1 MKKQLLTLV
10 ALLFAAV
17 TAMAQVELGA
27 PKWNIKDGAK
37 ISLTK
42 DIQLSFPNATGVT
55 AESVVTIAGNL
66 FPADEEQGAEPDFDG
81 LESSIANPVSIV
93 MADILDEVQ
102 EKTTYNLIITSV
114 QVDNVEQ
121 LTDGE
126 TISISFTTRG
136 AERQLSWTFTIDEES
151 AEKISASVQNDA
163 RMGEYWWDVNGQTS
177 FPDYTDSYTTSS
189 SWKESNND
197 LRFYTVKRSDE
208 PLILPDGGELPM
220 TEGLTFTCGNKKI
233 YVGNTA
239 SGKTTHKDRLTFN
252 ANNLYMT
259 VPDCKVG
266 DIITI
271 NANRA
276 TKATAT
282 KFTCIV
288 AMDGAAEAID
298 GITSSSGMKDSLQ
311 LSSSFANFKFTV
323 LQDGDVTLKFSNA
336 LVKSLEITEARPI
349 VDCAYSVK
357 AIYQDGDNVKELKTL
372 VPETVGKTNDVVKVN
387 YSYWLTDEEGN
398 LYTYGA
404 KGSEFLEKFDLIS
417 DTTFVI
423 SYKKVAD
430 VSGVVFLSEGEDFF
444 DGENPERTIEM
455 VTQDNSVIRSS
466 NGKAAYATA
475 DTKITTLPAGTYTFK
490 AIIFDNTG
498 KTSGFIQSIG
508 ISENTDEDLLLAANA
523 DNWTEAQETFI
534 LENEGDIIWRT
545 GGSASKGIDIM
556 VIYKADGGDA
566 VASVEAAETAAP
578 ATRKVVKDGKFLIE
592 TANGTFTAAGAQVK

>member
-17 TAMAQVELGA
+17 TAMAQVNLGN
-27 PKWNIKDGAK
+27 PKWNVKDGGK
-37 ISLTK
+37 CSPSKVITFF
-42 DIQLSFPNATGVT
+42 FPNPEGVNSST
-55 AESVVTIAGNL
+55 VISVGGNFYEAGQEAGEENAFSGFEVNVTIPVEFAL
-66 FPADEEQGAEPDFDG
+66 EDFDAQPNTSYV
-81 LESSIANPVSIV
+81 L
-93 MADILDEVQ
+93 
-102 EKTTYNLIITSV
+102 KITSV
-114 QVDNVEQ
+114 KIGDEELIGDTTYTLN
-121 LTDGE
+121 
-126 TISISFTTRG
+126 FTTRG
-136 AERQLSWTFTIDEES
+136 AERQMLWTFTIDSTSVNKIKADDGNVSDGEGKYWKVLGVDTRHYVHQKLNNEE
-151 AEKISASVQNDA
+151 IMLDA
-163 RMGEYWWDVNGQTS
+163 NT
-177 FPDYTDSYTTSS
+177 P
-189 SWKESNND
+189 
-197 LRFYTVKRSDE
+197 
-208 PLILPDGGELPM
+208 LPM
-220 TEGLTFTCGNKKI
+220 TEGLNFTFGADKV
-233 YVGNTA
+233 YVGDVV
-239 SGKTTHKDRLTFN
+239 TTKHKDRLSFN

-259 VPDCKVG
+259 VPDCKAG

-271 NANRA
+271 NASRA
-276 TKATAT
+276 TKASAT

-311 LSSSFANFKFTV
+311 LGSRFANFKFTV
-323 LQDGDVTLKFSNA
+323 LQDGDVTLKLSNA

-349 VDCAYSVK
+349 VDCVYSVK
-357 AIYQDGDNVKELKTL
+357 AIYKDGDNVKELKTL

-387 YSYWLTDEEGN
+387 YSYWLTDGEGN
-398 LYTYGA
+398 LYTYGT
-404 KGSEFLEKFDLIS
+404 KGNEFLEKFDLIS

-430 VSGVVFLSEGEDFF
+430 VSDVVFLSEGEDFF
-444 DGENPERTIEM
+444 DEENQERTIEM
-455 VTQDNSVIRSS
+455 VTQANSAVRSS

-498 KTSGFIQSIG
+498 KFSGFIQSIG

-534 LENEGDIIWRT
+534 LENEGDIIWRA
-545 GGSASKGIDIM
+545 GGNENKGIDIM
-556 VIYKADGGDA
+556 VIYKSDGGDA

>member
-17 TAMAQVELGA
+17 TAMAQVNLGN
-27 PKWNIKDGAK
+27 PKWNVKDGGK
-37 ISLTK
+37 CSPSKVITFF
-42 DIQLSFPNATGVT
+42 FPNPEGVNSST
-55 AESVVTIAGNL
+55 VISVGGNFYEAGQEAGEENAFSGFEVNVTIPVEFAL
-66 FPADEEQGAEPDFDG
+66 EDFDAQPNTSYV
-81 LESSIANPVSIV
+81 L
-93 MADILDEVQ
+93 
-102 EKTTYNLIITSV
+102 KITSV
-114 QVDNVEQ
+114 KIGDEELIGDTTYTLN
-121 LTDGE
+121 
-126 TISISFTTRG
+126 FTTRG
-136 AERQLSWTFTIDEES
+136 AERQMLWTFTIDS
-151 AEKISASVQNDA
+151 TSVDKIKADDGNVKEVE
-163 RMGEYWWDVNGQTS
+163 GEYWKVVEVDARHYVHQ
-177 FPDYTDSYTTSS
+177 
-189 SWKESNND
+189 KLNNEEIMLD
-197 LRFYTVKRSDE
+197 ANT
-208 PLILPDGGELPM
+208 PLPM
-220 TEGLTFTCGNKKI
+220 TEGLNFTFGADKV
-233 YVGNTA
+233 YVGDVV
-239 SGKTTHKDRLTFN
+239 TTKHKDRLSFN

-276 TKATAT
+276 TKPSAT

-311 LSSSFANFKFTV
+311 LGSSFANFKFTV
-323 LQDGDVTLKFSNA
+323 LQDGDVTLKLSNA

-349 VDCAYSVK
+349 VDCVYSVK

-387 YSYWLTDEEGN
+387 YSYWLTDGEGN
-398 LYTYGA
+398 LYTYGT
-404 KGSEFLEKFDLIS
+404 KGNEFLEKFDLIS

-430 VSGVVFLSEGEDFF
+430 VSDVVFLSEGENFF
-444 DGENPERTIEM
+444 DEENQERTIEM
-455 VTQDNSVIRSS
+455 VTQANSAVRSS

-498 KTSGFIQSIG
+498 KSSGFIQSIG

-534 LENEGDIIWRT
+534 LENEGDIIWRA
-545 GGSASKGIDIM
+545 GGNENKGIDIM
-556 VIYKADGGDA
+556 VIYKSDGGDA

>member
-17 TAMAQVELGA
+17 TAMAQVSLGT

-42 DIQLSFPNATGVT
+42 DIQLSFPEATGVT

-66 FPADEEQGAEPDFDG
+66 FPAGEEQGAEPDFDG
-81 LESSIANPVSIV
+81 LESSIASPVSIV

-151 AEKISASVQNDA
+151 AQKISASVQNDA
-163 RMGEYWWDVNGQTS
+163 RMGDYWWDVNGQNS
-177 FPDYTDSYTTSS
+177 FPDYTDSYTTSTKWS
-189 SWKESNND
+189 ASNND

-220 TEGLTFTCGNKKI
+220 TDGLTFTCGSKKI

-239 SGKTTHKDRLTFN
+239 SGKTAHKDRLAFN

-259 VPDCKVG
+259 VPDCKAG

-276 TKATAT
+276 TKPSSS

-311 LSSSFANFKFTV
+311 LGSSFANFKFTV

-349 VDCAYSVK
+349 VDCTYSVK

-398 LYTYGA
+398 LYTYGT
-404 KGSEFLEKFDLIS
+404 KGNEFLEKFDLIS

-423 SYKKVAD
+423 SYKKTD
-430 VSGVVFLSEGEDFF
+430 ITDVVFLSEGEDFF
-444 DGENPERTIEM
+444 DGENLERTIEM
-455 VTQDNSVIRSS
+455 VTQGNSIIRSS

-475 DTKITTLPAGTYTFK
+475 DTKITTLPAGTYTFR

-498 KTSGFIQSIG
+498 SSSGFIQSIG

-545 GGSASKGIDIM
+545 GGNANKGIDIM

>member
-17 TAMAQVELGA
+17 TAMAQVNLGN
-27 PKWNIKDGAK
+27 PKWNVKDGGK
-37 ISLTK
+37 CSPSKVITFF
-42 DIQLSFPNATGVT
+42 FPNPEGVNSST
-55 AESVVTIAGNL
+55 VISVGGNFYEAGQEAGEENAFSGFEVNVTIPVEFAL
-66 FPADEEQGAEPDFDG
+66 EDFDAQPNTSYV
-81 LESSIANPVSIV
+81 L
-93 MADILDEVQ
+93 
-102 EKTTYNLIITSV
+102 KITSV
-114 QVDNVEQ
+114 KIGDEELIGDTTYTLN
-121 LTDGE
+121 
-126 TISISFTTRG
+126 FTTRG
-136 AERQLSWTFTIDEES
+136 AERQMLWTFTIDEES
-151 AEKISASVQNDA
+151 VNKIKADDGNVSDGEGKYWKVLGVDTRHYVHQKLNNEEIMLDA
-163 RMGEYWWDVNGQTS
+163 NT
-177 FPDYTDSYTTSS
+177 P
-189 SWKESNND
+189 
-197 LRFYTVKRSDE
+197 
-208 PLILPDGGELPM
+208 LPM
-220 TEGLTFTCGNKKI
+220 TEGLNFTFGADKV
-233 YVGNTA
+233 YVGDVV
-239 SGKTTHKDRLTFN
+239 TTKHKDRLSFN

-259 VPDCKVG
+259 VPDCKAG

-271 NANRA
+271 NASRA
-276 TKATAT
+276 TKASAT

-311 LSSSFANFKFTV
+311 LGSSFANFKFTV
-323 LQDGDVTLKFSNA
+323 LQDGDVTLKLSNA

-349 VDCAYSVK
+349 VDCVYSVK
-357 AIYQDGDNVKELKTL
+357 AIYKDGDNVKELKTL

-387 YSYWLTDEEGN
+387 YSYWLTDGEGN
-398 LYTYGA
+398 LYTYGT
-404 KGSEFLEKFDLIS
+404 KGNEFLEKFDLIS

-430 VSGVVFLSEGEDFF
+430 VSDVVFLSEGEDFF
-444 DGENPERTIEM
+444 DEENQERTIEM
-455 VTQDNSVIRSS
+455 VTQANSAVRSS

-498 KTSGFIQSIG
+498 KSSGFIQSIG

-534 LENEGDIIWRT
+534 LENEGDIIWRA
-545 GGSASKGIDIM
+545 GGNENKGIDIM
-556 VIYKADGGDA
+556 VIYKSDGGDA

>member
-17 TAMAQVELGA
+17 TAMAQVNLGN
-27 PKWNIKDGAK
+27 PKWNVKDGGK
-37 ISLTK
+37 CSPSKVITFF
-42 DIQLSFPNATGVT
+42 FPNPEGVNSST
-55 AESVVTIAGNL
+55 VISVGGNFYEAGQEAGEENAFSGFEVNVTIPVEFAL
-66 FPADEEQGAEPDFDG
+66 EDFDAQPNTSYV
-81 LESSIANPVSIV
+81 L
-93 MADILDEVQ
+93 
-102 EKTTYNLIITSV
+102 KITSV
-114 QVDNVEQ
+114 KIGDEELIGDTTYTLN
-121 LTDGE
+121 
-126 TISISFTTRG
+126 FTTRG
-136 AERQLSWTFTIDEES
+136 AERQMLWTFTIDSTSVDKIKADDGNVSDGEGKYWKVLGVDTRHYVHQKLNNEE
-151 AEKISASVQNDA
+151 IMLDA
-163 RMGEYWWDVNGQTS
+163 NT
-177 FPDYTDSYTTSS
+177 P
-189 SWKESNND
+189 
-197 LRFYTVKRSDE
+197 
-208 PLILPDGGELPM
+208 LPM
-220 TEGLTFTCGNKKI
+220 TEGLNFTFGADKV
-233 YVGNTA
+233 YVGDVV
-239 SGKTTHKDRLTFN
+239 TTKHKDRLSFN

-259 VPDCKVG
+259 VPDCKAG

-271 NANRA
+271 NASRA
-276 TKATAT
+276 TKASAT

-311 LSSSFANFKFTV
+311 LGSSFANFKFTV
-323 LQDGDVTLKFSNA
+323 LQDGDVTLKLSNA

-349 VDCAYSVK
+349 VDCKYSVK
-357 AIYQDGDNVKELKTL
+357 AIYKDGDNVKELKTL

-387 YSYWLTDEEGN
+387 YSYWLTDGEGN
-398 LYTYGA
+398 LYTYGT
-404 KGSEFLEKFDLIS
+404 KGNEFLEKFDLIS

-430 VSGVVFLSEGEDFF
+430 VSDVVFLSEGEDFF
-444 DGENPERTIEM
+444 DEENQERTIEM
-455 VTQDNSVIRSS
+455 VTQANSAVRSS

-498 KTSGFIQSIG
+498 KSSGFIQSIG

-534 LENEGDIIWRT
+534 LENEGDIIWRA
-545 GGSASKGIDIM
+545 GGNENKGIDIM
-556 VIYKADGGDA
+556 VIYKSDGGDA

>member
-17 TAMAQVELGA
+17 TAMAQVNLGN
-27 PKWNIKDGAK
+27 PKWNVKDGGK
-37 ISLTK
+37 CSPSKVITFF
-42 DIQLSFPNATGVT
+42 FPNPEGVNSST
-55 AESVVTIAGNL
+55 VISVGGNFYEAGQEAGEENAFSGFEVNVTIPVEFAL
-66 FPADEEQGAEPDFDG
+66 EDFDAQPNTSYV
-81 LESSIANPVSIV
+81 L
-93 MADILDEVQ
+93 
-102 EKTTYNLIITSV
+102 KITSV
-114 QVDNVEQ
+114 KIGDEELIGDTTYTLN
-121 LTDGE
+121 
-126 TISISFTTRG
+126 FTTRG
-136 AERQLSWTFTIDEES
+136 AERQMLWTFTIDSTSVDKIKADDGNVSDGEGKYWKVLGVDTRHYVHQKLNNEE
-151 AEKISASVQNDA
+151 IMLDA
-163 RMGEYWWDVNGQTS
+163 NT
-177 FPDYTDSYTTSS
+177 P
-189 SWKESNND
+189 
-197 LRFYTVKRSDE
+197 
-208 PLILPDGGELPM
+208 LPM
-220 TEGLTFTCGNKKI
+220 TEGLNFTFGADKV
-233 YVGNTA
+233 YVGDVV
-239 SGKTTHKDRLTFN
+239 TTKHKDRLSFN

-259 VPDCKVG
+259 VPDCKAG

-271 NANRA
+271 NASRA
-276 TKATAT
+276 TKASAT
-282 KFTCIV
+282 KLKFPCIV

-311 LSSSFANFKFTV
+311 LGSSFANFKFTV
-323 LQDGDVTLKFSNA
+323 LQDGDVTLKLSNA

-349 VDCAYSVK
+349 VDCVYSVK
-357 AIYQDGDNVKELKTL
+357 AIYKDGDNVKELKTL

-387 YSYWLTDEEGN
+387 YSYWLTDGEGN
-398 LYTYGA
+398 LYTYGT
-404 KGSEFLEKFDLIS
+404 KGNEFLEKFDLIS

-430 VSGVVFLSEGEDFF
+430 VSDVVFLSEGEDFF
-444 DGENPERTIEM
+444 DEENQERTIEM
-455 VTQDNSVIRSS
+455 VTQANSAVRSS

-498 KTSGFIQSIG
+498 KSSGFIQSIG

-534 LENEGDIIWRT
+534 LENEGDIIWRA
-545 GGSASKGIDIM
+545 GGNENKGIDIM
-556 VIYKADGGDA
+556 VIYKSDGGDA

>member
-17 TAMAQVELGA
+17 TAMAQVNLGN
-27 PKWNIKDGAK
+27 PKWNVKDGGK
-37 ISLTK
+37 CSPSKVITFF
-42 DIQLSFPNATGVT
+42 FPNPEGVNSST
-55 AESVVTIAGNL
+55 VISVGGNFYEAGQEAGEENAFSGFEVNVTIPVEFAL
-66 FPADEEQGAEPDFDG
+66 EDFDAQPNTSYV
-81 LESSIANPVSIV
+81 L
-93 MADILDEVQ
+93 
-102 EKTTYNLIITSV
+102 KITSV
-114 QVDNVEQ
+114 KIGDEELIGDTTYTLN
-121 LTDGE
+121 
-126 TISISFTTRG
+126 FTTRG
-136 AERQLSWTFTIDEES
+136 AERQMLWTFTIDSTSVDKIKADDGNVSDGEGKYWKVLGVDTRHYVHQKLNNEE
-151 AEKISASVQNDA
+151 IMLDA
-163 RMGEYWWDVNGQTS
+163 NT
-177 FPDYTDSYTTSS
+177 P
-189 SWKESNND
+189 
-197 LRFYTVKRSDE
+197 
-208 PLILPDGGELPM
+208 LPM
-220 TEGLTFTCGNKKI
+220 TEGLNFTFGADKV
-233 YVGNTA
+233 YVGDVV
-239 SGKTTHKDRLTFN
+239 TTKHKDRLSFN

-259 VPDCKVG
+259 VPDGKAG

-276 TKATAT
+276 TKASAT

-311 LSSSFANFKFTV
+311 LGSSFANFKFTV
-323 LQDGDVTLKFSNA
+323 LQDGDVTLKLSNA

-349 VDCAYSVK
+349 VDCVYSVK
-357 AIYQDGDNVKELKTL
+357 AIYKDGDNVKELKTL
-372 VPETVGKTNDVVKVN
+372 VPETVGKTKDVVKVN
-387 YSYWLTDEEGN
+387 YSYWLTDGEGN
-398 LYTYGA
+398 LYTYGT
-404 KGSEFLEKFDLIS
+404 KGNEFLEKFDLIS

-430 VSGVVFLSEGEDFF
+430 VSDVVFLSEGEDFF
-444 DGENPERTIEM
+444 DEENQERTIEM
-455 VTQDNSVIRSS
+455 VTQANSAVRSS

-498 KTSGFIQSIG
+498 KSSGFIQSIG

-534 LENEGDIIWRT
+534 LENEGDIIWRA
-545 GGSASKGIDIM
+545 GGNENKGIDIM
-556 VIYKADGGDA
+556 VIYKSDGGDA

>member
-17 TAMAQVELGA
+17 TAMAQVNLGN
-27 PKWNIKDGAK
+27 PKWNVKDGGK
-37 ISLTK
+37 CSPSKVITFF
-42 DIQLSFPNATGVT
+42 FPNPEGVNSST
-55 AESVVTIAGNL
+55 VISVGGNFYEAGQEAGEENAFSGFEVNVTIPVEFAL
-66 FPADEEQGAEPDFDG
+66 EDFDAQPNTSYV
-81 LESSIANPVSIV
+81 L
-93 MADILDEVQ
+93 
-102 EKTTYNLIITSV
+102 KITSV
-114 QVDNVEQ
+114 KIGDEELIGDTTYTLN
-121 LTDGE
+121 
-126 TISISFTTRG
+126 FTTRG
-136 AERQLSWTFTIDEES
+136 AERQMLWTFTIDS
-151 AEKISASVQNDA
+151 TSVNKIKADDGNVKEVE
-163 RMGEYWWDVNGQTS
+163 GEYWKVVEVDARHYVHQ
-177 FPDYTDSYTTSS
+177 
-189 SWKESNND
+189 KLNNEEIMLD
-197 LRFYTVKRSDE
+197 ANT
-208 PLILPDGGELPM
+208 PLPM
-220 TEGLTFTCGNKKI
+220 TEGLNFTFGADKV
-233 YVGNTA
+233 YVGDVV
-239 SGKTTHKDRLTFN
+239 TTKHKDRLSFN

-259 VPDCKVG
+259 VPDCKAG

-271 NANRA
+271 NASRA
-276 TKATAT
+276 TKASAT

-311 LSSSFANFKFTV
+311 LGSSFANFKFTV
-323 LQDGDVTLKFSNA
+323 LQDGDVTLKLSNA

-349 VDCAYSVK
+349 VDCTYSVK
-357 AIYQDGDNVKELKTL
+357 AIYKDGDNVKELKTL

-387 YSYWLTDEEGN
+387 YSYWLTDGEGN
-398 LYTYGA
+398 LYTYGT
-404 KGSEFLEKFDLIS
+404 KGNEFLEKFDLIS

-444 DGENPERTIEM
+444 DEENQERTIEM
-455 VTQDNSVIRSS
+455 VTQGNSAVRSS

-498 KTSGFIQSIG
+498 KSSGFIQSIG

-534 LENEGDIIWRT
+534 LENEGDIIWRA
-545 GGSASKGIDIM
+545 GGNENKGIDIM
-556 VIYKADGGDA
+556 VIYKSDGGDA

>member
-17 TAMAQVELGA
+17 TAMAQVNLGN
-27 PKWNIKDGAK
+27 PKWNVKDGGK
-37 ISLTK
+37 CSPSKVITFF
-42 DIQLSFPNATGVT
+42 FPNPEGVNSST
-55 AESVVTIAGNL
+55 VISVGGNFYEAGQEAGEENAFSGFEVNVTIPVEFAL
-66 FPADEEQGAEPDFDG
+66 EDFDAQPNTSYV
-81 LESSIANPVSIV
+81 L
-93 MADILDEVQ
+93 
-102 EKTTYNLIITSV
+102 KITSV
-114 QVDNVEQ
+114 KIGDEELIGDTTYTLN
-121 LTDGE
+121 
-126 TISISFTTRG
+126 FTTRG
-136 AERQLSWTFTIDEES
+136 AERQMLWTFTIDSTSVDKIKADDGNVSDGEGKYWKVLGVDTRHYVHQKLNNEE
-151 AEKISASVQNDA
+151 IMLDA
-163 RMGEYWWDVNGQTS
+163 NT
-177 FPDYTDSYTTSS
+177 P
-189 SWKESNND
+189 
-197 LRFYTVKRSDE
+197 
-208 PLILPDGGELPM
+208 LPM
-220 TEGLTFTCGNKKI
+220 TEGLNFTFGADKV
-233 YVGNTA
+233 YVGDVV
-239 SGKTTHKDRLTFN
+239 TTKHKDRLSFN

-259 VPDCKVG
+259 VPDCKAG

-271 NANRA
+271 NASRA
-276 TKATAT
+276 TKANAK

-311 LSSSFANFKFTV
+311 LGSSFANFKFTV
-323 LQDGDVTLKFSNA
+323 LQDGDVTLKLSNA
-336 LVKSLEITEARPI
+336 LVRSLEITEARPI
-349 VDCAYSVK
+349 VDCVYSVK
-357 AIYQDGDNVKELKTL
+357 AIYKDGDNVKELKTL

-387 YSYWLTDEEGN
+387 YSYWLTDGEGN
-398 LYTYGA
+398 LYTYGT
-404 KGSEFLEKFDLIS
+404 KGNEFLEKFDLIS

-430 VSGVVFLSEGEDFF
+430 VSDVVFLSEGEDFF
-444 DGENPERTIEM
+444 DEENQERTIEM
-455 VTQDNSVIRSS
+455 VTQANSAVRSS

-498 KTSGFIQSIG
+498 KSSGFIQSIG

-534 LENEGDIIWRT
+534 LENEGDIIWRA
-545 GGSASKGIDIM
+545 GGNENKGIDIM
-556 VIYKADGGDA
+556 VIYKSDGGDA

>member
-17 TAMAQVELGA
+17 TAMAQVNLGN
-27 PKWNIKDGAK
+27 PKWNVKDGGK
-37 ISLTK
+37 CSPSKVITFF
-42 DIQLSFPNATGVT
+42 FPNPEGVNSST
-55 AESVVTIAGNL
+55 VISVGGNFYEAGQEAGEENAFSGFEVNVTIPVEFAL
-66 FPADEEQGAEPDFDG
+66 EDFDAQPNTSYV
-81 LESSIANPVSIV
+81 L
-93 MADILDEVQ
+93 
-102 EKTTYNLIITSV
+102 KITSV
-114 QVDNVEQ
+114 KIGDEELIGDTTYTLN
-121 LTDGE
+121 
-126 TISISFTTRG
+126 FTTRG
-136 AERQLSWTFTIDEES
+136 AERQMLWTFTIDSTSVDKIKADDGNVSEGEGKYWKVLGVDTRHYVHQKLNNEE
-151 AEKISASVQNDA
+151 IMLDA
-163 RMGEYWWDVNGQTS
+163 NT
-177 FPDYTDSYTTSS
+177 P
-189 SWKESNND
+189 
-197 LRFYTVKRSDE
+197 
-208 PLILPDGGELPM
+208 LPM
-220 TEGLTFTCGNKKI
+220 TEGLNFTFGADKV
-233 YVGNTA
+233 YVGDVV
-239 SGKTTHKDRLTFN
+239 TTKHKDRLSFN

-276 TKATAT
+276 TKPSAT

-311 LSSSFANFKFTV
+311 LGSNFANFKFTV
-323 LQDGDVTLKFSNA
+323 LQDGDVTLKLSNA

-349 VDCAYSVK
+349 VDCTYSVK
-357 AIYQDGDNVKELKTL
+357 AIYKDGDNVKELKTL

-387 YSYWLTDEEGN
+387 YSYWLTDGEGN
-398 LYTYGA
+398 LYTYGT
-404 KGSEFLEKFDLIS
+404 KGNEFLEKFDLIS

-430 VSGVVFLSEGEDFF
+430 VSDVVFLSEGENFF
-444 DGENPERTIEM
+444 DEENQERTIEM
-455 VTQDNSVIRSS
+455 VTQANSAVRSS

-498 KTSGFIQSIG
+498 KSSGFIQSIG

-534 LENEGDIIWRT
+534 LENEGDIIWRA
-545 GGSASKGIDIM
+545 GGNENKGIDIM
-556 VIYKADGGDA
+556 VIYKSDGGDA

>member
-17 TAMAQVELGA
+17 TAMAQVNLGN
-27 PKWNIKDGAK
+27 PKWNVKDGGK
-37 ISLTK
+37 CSPSKVITFF
-42 DIQLSFPNATGVT
+42 FPNPEGVNSST
-55 AESVVTIAGNL
+55 VISVGGNFYEAGQEAGEENAFSGFEVNVTIPVEFAL
-66 FPADEEQGAEPDFDG
+66 EDFDAQPNTSYV
-81 LESSIANPVSIV
+81 L
-93 MADILDEVQ
+93 
-102 EKTTYNLIITSV
+102 KITSV
-114 QVDNVEQ
+114 KIGDEELIGDTTYTLN
-121 LTDGE
+121 
-126 TISISFTTRG
+126 FTTRG
-136 AERQLSWTFTIDEES
+136 AERQMLWTFTIDSTSVNKIKADDGNVSDGEGKYWKVLGVDTRHYVHQKLNNEE
-151 AEKISASVQNDA
+151 IMLDA
-163 RMGEYWWDVNGQTS
+163 NT
-177 FPDYTDSYTTSS
+177 P
-189 SWKESNND
+189 
-197 LRFYTVKRSDE
+197 
-208 PLILPDGGELPM
+208 LPM
-220 TEGLTFTCGNKKI
+220 TEGLNFTFGADKV
-233 YVGNTA
+233 YVGDVV
-239 SGKTTHKDRLTFN
+239 TTKHKDRLSFN

-259 VPDCKVG
+259 VPDCKAG

-271 NANRA
+271 NASRA
-276 TKATAT
+276 TKASAT

-311 LSSSFANFKFTV
+311 LGSSFANFKFTV
-323 LQDGDVTLKFSNA
+323 LQDGDVTLKLSNA

-349 VDCAYSVK
+349 VDCVYSVK

-387 YSYWLTDEEGN
+387 YSYWLTDGEGN
-398 LYTYGA
+398 LYTYGT
-404 KGSEFLEKFDLIS
+404 KGNEFLEKFDLIS

-430 VSGVVFLSEGEDFF
+430 VSDVVFLSEGENFF
-444 DGENPERTIEM
+444 DEENQERTIEM
-455 VTQDNSVIRSS
+455 VTQANSAVRSS

-498 KTSGFIQSIG
+498 KNSGFIQSIG
-508 ISENTDEDLLLAANA
+508 ISEKTDEDLLLAANA
-523 DNWTEAQETFI
+523 DNWTEAHETFI
-534 LENEGDIIWRT
+534 LENEGDIIWRA
-545 GGSASKGIDIM
+545 GGNENKGIDIM
-556 VIYKADGGDA
+556 VIYKSDGGDA

>member
-17 TAMAQVELGA
+17 TAMAQVNLGN
-27 PKWNIKDGAK
+27 PKWNVKDGGK
-37 ISLTK
+37 CSPSKVITFF
-42 DIQLSFPNATGVT
+42 FPNPEGVNSST
-55 AESVVTIAGNL
+55 VISVGGNFYEAGQEAGEENAFSGFEVNVTIPVEFAL
-66 FPADEEQGAEPDFDG
+66 EDFDAQPNTSYV
-81 LESSIANPVSIV
+81 L
-93 MADILDEVQ
+93 
-102 EKTTYNLIITSV
+102 KITSV
-114 QVDNVEQ
+114 KIGDEELIGDTTYTLN
-121 LTDGE
+121 
-126 TISISFTTRG
+126 FTTRG
-136 AERQLSWTFTIDEES
+136 AERQMLWTFTIDS
-151 AEKISASVQNDA
+151 TSVNKIKADDGNVKEVE
-163 RMGEYWWDVNGQTS
+163 GEYWKVVEVDARHYVHQ
-177 FPDYTDSYTTSS
+177 
-189 SWKESNND
+189 KLNNEEIMLD
-197 LRFYTVKRSDE
+197 ANT
-208 PLILPDGGELPM
+208 PLPM
-220 TEGLTFTCGNKKI
+220 TEGLNFTFGADKV
-233 YVGNTA
+233 YVGDVV
-239 SGKTTHKDRLTFN
+239 TTKHKDRLSFN

-276 TKATAT
+276 TKPSATKF

-311 LSSSFANFKFTV
+311 LGNSFANFKFTV
-323 LQDGDVTLKFSNA
+323 LQDGDVTLKLSNA

-349 VDCAYSVK
+349 VDCKYSVK

-387 YSYWLTDEEGN
+387 YSYWLTDGEGN
-398 LYTYGA
+398 LYTYGT
-404 KGSEFLEKFDLIS
+404 KGNEFLEKFDLIS

-430 VSGVVFLSEGEDFF
+430 VSDVVFLSEGENFF
-444 DGENPERTIEM
+444 DEENQERTIEM
-455 VTQDNSVIRSS
+455 VTQANSAVRSS

-508 ISENTDEDLLLAANA
+508 ISENTGEDLLLAANA

-534 LENEGDIIWRT
+534 LENEGDIIWRA
-545 GGSASKGIDIM
+545 GGNENKGIDIM
-556 VIYKADGGDA
+556 VIYKSDGGDA

>member
-17 TAMAQVELGA
+17 TAMAQVNLGN
-27 PKWNIKDGAK
+27 PKWNVKDGGK
-37 ISLTK
+37 CSPSKVITFF
-42 DIQLSFPNATGVT
+42 FPNPEGVNSST
-55 AESVVTIAGNL
+55 VISVGGNFYEAGQEAGEENAFSGFEVNVTIPVEFAL
-66 FPADEEQGAEPDFDG
+66 EDFDAQPNTSYV
-81 LESSIANPVSIV
+81 L
-93 MADILDEVQ
+93 
-102 EKTTYNLIITSV
+102 KITSV
-114 QVDNVEQ
+114 KIGDEELIGDTTYTLN
-121 LTDGE
+121 
-126 TISISFTTRG
+126 FTTRG
-136 AERQLSWTFTIDEES
+136 AERQMLWTFTIDSTSVDKIKADDGNVSDGEGKYWKVLGVDTRHYVHQKLNNEE
-151 AEKISASVQNDA
+151 IMLDA
-163 RMGEYWWDVNGQTS
+163 NT
-177 FPDYTDSYTTSS
+177 P
-189 SWKESNND
+189 
-197 LRFYTVKRSDE
+197 
-208 PLILPDGGELPM
+208 LPM
-220 TEGLTFTCGNKKI
+220 TEGLNFTFGADKV
-233 YVGNTA
+233 YVGDVV
-239 SGKTTHKDRLTFN
+239 TTKHKDRLSFN

-259 VPDCKVG
+259 VPDCKAG

-276 TKATAT
+276 TKASAT

-311 LSSSFANFKFTV
+311 LGSSFANFKFTV
-323 LQDGDVTLKFSNA
+323 LQDGDVTLKLSNA
-336 LVKSLEITEARPI
+336 LVMSLEITEARPI
-349 VDCAYSVK
+349 VDCVYSVK
-357 AIYQDGDNVKELKTL
+357 AIYKDGDNVKELKTL

-387 YSYWLTDEEGN
+387 YSYWLTDGEGN
-398 LYTYGA
+398 LYTYGT
-404 KGSEFLEKFDLIS
+404 KGNEFLEKFDLIS

-430 VSGVVFLSEGEDFF
+430 VSDVVFLSEGEDFF
-444 DGENPERTIEM
+444 NEENQERTIEM
-455 VTQDNSVIRSS
+455 VTQANSAVRSS

-498 KTSGFIQSIG
+498 KSSGFIQSIG

-534 LENEGDIIWRT
+534 LENEGDIIWRA
-545 GGSASKGIDIM
+545 GGNENKGIDIM
-556 VIYKADGGDA
+556 VIYKSDGGDA

>member
-17 TAMAQVELGA
+17 TAMAQVNLGN
-27 PKWNIKDGAK
+27 PKWNVKDGGK
-37 ISLTK
+37 CSPSKVITFF
-42 DIQLSFPNATGVT
+42 FPNPEGVNSST
-55 AESVVTIAGNL
+55 VISVGGNFYEAGQEAGEENAFSGFEVNVTIPVEFAL
-66 FPADEEQGAEPDFDG
+66 EDFDAQPNTSYV
-81 LESSIANPVSIV
+81 L
-93 MADILDEVQ
+93 
-102 EKTTYNLIITSV
+102 KITSV
-114 QVDNVEQ
+114 KIGDEELIGDTTYTLN
-121 LTDGE
+121 
-126 TISISFTTRG
+126 FTTRG
-136 AERQLSWTFTIDEES
+136 AERQMLWTFTIDSTSVNKIKADDGNVSDGEGKYWKVLGVDTRHYVHQKLNNEE
-151 AEKISASVQNDA
+151 IMLDA
-163 RMGEYWWDVNGQTS
+163 NT
-177 FPDYTDSYTTSS
+177 P
-189 SWKESNND
+189 
-197 LRFYTVKRSDE
+197 
-208 PLILPDGGELPM
+208 LPM
-220 TEGLTFTCGNKKI
+220 TEGLNFTFGADKV
-233 YVGNTA
+233 YVGDVV
-239 SGKTTHKDRLTFN
+239 TTKHKDRLSFN

-259 VPDCKVG
+259 VPDCKAG

-271 NANRA
+271 NASRA
-276 TKATAT
+276 TKASAT

-311 LSSSFANFKFTV
+311 LGSSFANFKFTV
-323 LQDGDVTLKFSNA
+323 LQDGDVTLKLSNA

-349 VDCAYSVK
+349 VDCTYSVK
-357 AIYQDGDNVKELKTL
+357 AIYKDGDNVKELKTL

-387 YSYWLTDEEGN
+387 YSYWLTDGEGN
-398 LYTYGA
+398 LYTYGT
-404 KGSEFLEKFDLIS
+404 KGNEFLEKFDLIS

-430 VSGVVFLSEGEDFF
+430 VSDVVFLSEGENFF
-444 DGENPERTIEM
+444 DEEKQERTIEM
-455 VTQDNSVIRSS
+455 VTQANSAVRSS

-498 KTSGFIQSIG
+498 KSSGFIQSIG

-534 LENEGDIIWRT
+534 LENEGDIIWRA
-545 GGSASKGIDIM
+545 GGNENKGIDIM
-556 VIYKADGGDA
+556 VIYKSDGGDA

>member
-17 TAMAQVELGA
+17 TAMAQVNLGN
-27 PKWNIKDGAK
+27 PKWNVKDGGK
-37 ISLTK
+37 CSPSKVITFF
-42 DIQLSFPNATGVT
+42 FPNPEGVNSST
-55 AESVVTIAGNL
+55 VISVGGNFYEAGQEAGEENAFSGFEVNVTIPVEFAL
-66 FPADEEQGAEPDFDG
+66 EDFDAQPNTSYV
-81 LESSIANPVSIV
+81 L
-93 MADILDEVQ
+93 
-102 EKTTYNLIITSV
+102 KITSV
-114 QVDNVEQ
+114 KIGDEELIGDTTYTLN
-121 LTDGE
+121 
-126 TISISFTTRG
+126 FTTRG
-136 AERQLSWTFTIDEES
+136 AERQMLWTFTIDS
-151 AEKISASVQNDA
+151 TSVNKIKADDGNVKEVE
-163 RMGEYWWDVNGQTS
+163 GEYWKVVEVDARHYVHQ
-177 FPDYTDSYTTSS
+177 
-189 SWKESNND
+189 KLNNEEIMLD
-197 LRFYTVKRSDE
+197 ANT
-208 PLILPDGGELPM
+208 PLPM
-220 TEGLTFTCGNKKI
+220 TEGLNFTFGADKV
-233 YVGNTA
+233 YVGDVV
-239 SGKTTHKDRLTFN
+239 TTKHKDRLSFN

-276 TKATAT
+276 TKPSATKL

-298 GITSSSGMKDSLQ
+298 GIKSSSGMKDSLQ
-311 LSSSFANFKFTV
+311 LGSNFANFKFTV
-323 LQDGDVTLKFSNA
+323 LQDGDVTLKLSNA

-349 VDCAYSVK
+349 VDCTYSVK
-357 AIYQDGDNVKELKTL
+357 AIYKDGDNVKELKTL

-387 YSYWLTDEEGN
+387 YSYWLTDGEGN
-398 LYTYGA
+398 LYTYGT
-404 KGSEFLEKFDLIS
+404 KGNEFLEKFDLIS

-430 VSGVVFLSEGEDFF
+430 VSDVVFLSEGEDFF
-444 DGENPERTIEM
+444 DEENQERTIEM
-455 VTQDNSVIRSS
+455 VTQGNSLIRSS

-508 ISENTDEDLLLAANA
+508 ISEKTDEDLLLAANA

-534 LENEGDIIWRT
+534 LENEGDIIWRA
-545 GGSASKGIDIM
+545 GGNANKGIDIM
-556 VIYKADGGDA
+556 VIYKSDGGDA

>member
-17 TAMAQVELGA
+17 TAMAQVNLGN
-27 PKWNIKDGAK
+27 PKWNVKDGGK
-37 ISLTK
+37 CSPSKVITFF
-42 DIQLSFPNATGVT
+42 FPNPEGVNSST
-55 AESVVTIAGNL
+55 VISVGGNFYEAGQEAGEENAFSGYVVNVTIPVEFAL
-66 FPADEEQGAEPDFDG
+66 EDFDAQPNTSYV
-81 LESSIANPVSIV
+81 L
-93 MADILDEVQ
+93 
-102 EKTTYNLIITSV
+102 KITSV
-114 QVDNVEQ
+114 KIGDEELIGDTTYTLN
-121 LTDGE
+121 
-126 TISISFTTRG
+126 FTTRG
-136 AERQLSWTFTIDEES
+136 AERQMLWTFTIDS
-151 AEKISASVQNDA
+151 TSVDKIKADDGNVEGGE
-163 RMGEYWWDVNGQTS
+163 GEYWKVLGVDTRHNVHQ
-177 FPDYTDSYTTSS
+177 
-189 SWKESNND
+189 KLNNEEIMLD
-197 LRFYTVKRSDE
+197 ANT
-208 PLILPDGGELPM
+208 PLPM
-220 TEGLTFTCGNKKI
+220 TEGLNFTFGADKV
-233 YVGNTA
+233 YVGDVV
-239 SGKTTHKDRLTFN
+239 TTKHKDRLSFN

-259 VPDCKVG
+259 VPDCKAG

-271 NANRA
+271 NASRA
-276 TKATAT
+276 TKASAT

-311 LSSSFANFKFTV
+311 LGNSFANFKFTV
-323 LQDGDVTLKFSNA
+323 LQDGDVTLKLSNA

-349 VDCAYSVK
+349 VDCKYSVK
-357 AIYQDGDNVKELKTL
+357 AIYKDGDNVKELKTL

-387 YSYWLTDEEGN
+387 YSYWLTDGEGN
-398 LYTYGA
+398 LYTYGT
-404 KGSEFLEKFDLIS
+404 KGNEFLEKFDLIS

-430 VSGVVFLSEGEDFF
+430 VSDVVFLSEGEDFF
-444 DGENPERTIEM
+444 DEENQERTIEM
-455 VTQDNSVIRSS
+455 VTQANSVIRSS

-508 ISENTDEDLLLAANA
+508 ISENTGEDLLLAANA

-534 LENEGDIIWRT
+534 LENEGDIIWRA
-545 GGSASKGIDIM
+545 GGNENKGIDIM
-556 VIYKADGGDA
+556 VIYKSDGADA

>member
-17 TAMAQVELGA
+17 TAMAQVNLGN
-27 PKWNIKDGAK
+27 PKWNVKDGGK
-37 ISLTK
+37 CSPSKVITFF
-42 DIQLSFPNATGVT
+42 FPNPEGVNSST
-55 AESVVTIAGNL
+55 VISVGGNFYEAGQEAGEENAFSGYEVNVTIPVEFAL
-66 FPADEEQGAEPDFDG
+66 EEFDAQPNTSYV
-81 LESSIANPVSIV
+81 L
-93 MADILDEVQ
+93 
-102 EKTTYNLIITSV
+102 KITSV
-114 QVDNVEQ
+114 KIGDEELIGDTTYTLN
-121 LTDGE
+121 
-126 TISISFTTRG
+126 FTTRG
-136 AERQLSWTFTIDEES
+136 AERQMLWTFTIDS
-151 AEKISASVQNDA
+151 TSVDKIKADDGNVEGGE
-163 RMGEYWWDVNGQTS
+163 GEYWLVLGVDTRHYVHQ
-177 FPDYTDSYTTSS
+177 
-189 SWKESNND
+189 KLNNEEIMLD
-197 LRFYTVKRSDE
+197 ANT
-208 PLILPDGGELPM
+208 PLPM
-220 TEGLTFTCGNKKI
+220 TEGLNFTFGADKV
-233 YVGNTA
+233 YVGDVVAT
-239 SGKTTHKDRLTFN
+239 KHKDRLSFN

-259 VPDCKVG
+259 VPDCKAG

-271 NANRA
+271 NASRA
-276 TKATAT
+276 TKASAK

-298 GITSSSGMKDSLQ
+298 GITSSSSMKDSVQ
-311 LSSSFANFKFTV
+311 LGSSFANFKFTV
-323 LQDGDVTLKFSNA
+323 LQDGDVTLKLSNA

-349 VDCAYSVK
+349 VDCKYSVK
-357 AIYQDGDNVKELKTL
+357 AIYKDGDNVKELKTL

-387 YSYWLTDEEGN
+387 YSYWLTDGEGN
-398 LYTYGA
+398 LYTYGT

-430 VSGVVFLSEGEDFF
+430 VSDVVFLSEGEDFF
-444 DGENPERTIEM
+444 DEEKQERTIEM
-455 VTQDNSVIRSS
+455 VTQANSAIRSS

-498 KTSGFIQSIG
+498 KSSGFIQSIG
-508 ISENTDEDLLLAANA
+508 ISENTGEDLLLAANA

-534 LENEGDIIWRT
+534 LENEGDIIWRA
-545 GGSASKGIDIM
+545 GGNENKGIDIM
-556 VIYKADGGDA
+556 VIYKSDGADA

>member
-17 TAMAQVELGA
+17 TAMAQVNLGN
-27 PKWNIKDGAK
+27 PKWNVKDGGK
-37 ISLTK
+37 CSPSKVITFF
-42 DIQLSFPNATGVT
+42 FPNPEGVNSST
-55 AESVVTIAGNL
+55 VISVGGNFYEAGQEAGEENAFSGYEVNVTIPVEFAL
-66 FPADEEQGAEPDFDG
+66 EEFDAQPNTSYV
-81 LESSIANPVSIV
+81 L
-93 MADILDEVQ
+93 
-102 EKTTYNLIITSV
+102 KITSV
-114 QVDNVEQ
+114 KIGDEELIGDTTYTLN
-121 LTDGE
+121 
-126 TISISFTTRG
+126 FTTRG
-136 AERQLSWTFTIDEES
+136 AERQMLWTFTIDS
-151 AEKISASVQNDA
+151 TSVDKIKADDGNVEGGE
-163 RMGEYWWDVNGQTS
+163 GEYWLVLGVDTRHYVHQ
-177 FPDYTDSYTTSS
+177 
-189 SWKESNND
+189 KLNNEEIMLD
-197 LRFYTVKRSDE
+197 ANT
-208 PLILPDGGELPM
+208 PLPM
-220 TEGLTFTCGNKKI
+220 TEGLNFTFGADKV
-233 YVGNTA
+233 YVGDVVAT
-239 SGKTTHKDRLTFN
+239 KHKDRLSFN

-259 VPDCKVG
+259 VPDCKAG

-271 NANRA
+271 NASRA
-276 TKATAT
+276 TKASAK

-298 GITSSSGMKDSLQ
+298 GITSSSSMKDSVQ
-311 LSSSFANFKFTV
+311 LGSSFANFKFTV
-323 LQDGDVTLKFSNA
+323 LQDGDVTLKLSNA

-349 VDCAYSVK
+349 VDCKYSVK
-357 AIYQDGDNVKELKTL
+357 AIYKDGDNVKELKTL

-387 YSYWLTDEEGN
+387 YSYWLTDGEGN
-398 LYTYGA
+398 LYTYGT

-430 VSGVVFLSEGEDFF
+430 VSDVVFLSEGEDFF
-444 DGENPERTIEM
+444 DEEKQERTIEM
-455 VTQDNSVIRSS
+455 VTQGNSLIRSS

-498 KTSGFIQSIG
+498 KSSGFIQSIG
-508 ISENTDEDLLLAANA
+508 ISENTGEDLLLAANA

-534 LENEGDIIWRT
+534 LENEGDIIWRA
-545 GGSASKGIDIM
+545 GGNENKGIDIM
-556 VIYKADGGDA
+556 VIYKSDGADA

>member
-17 TAMAQVELGA
+17 TAMAQVNLGN
-27 PKWNIKDGAK
+27 PKWNVKDGGK
-37 ISLTK
+37 CSPSKVITFF
-42 DIQLSFPNATGVT
+42 FPNPEGVNSST
-55 AESVVTIAGNL
+55 VISVGGNFYEAGQEAGEENAFSGFEVNVTIPVEFAL
-66 FPADEEQGAEPDFDG
+66 EDFDAQPNTSYV
-81 LESSIANPVSIV
+81 L
-93 MADILDEVQ
+93 
-102 EKTTYNLIITSV
+102 KITSV
-114 QVDNVEQ
+114 KIGDEELIGDTTYTLN
-121 LTDGE
+121 
-126 TISISFTTRG
+126 FTTRG
-136 AERQLSWTFTIDEES
+136 AERQMLWTFTIDS
-151 AEKISASVQNDA
+151 TSVNKIKADDGNVKEVE
-163 RMGEYWWDVNGQTS
+163 GEYWKVVEVDARHYVHQ
-177 FPDYTDSYTTSS
+177 
-189 SWKESNND
+189 KLNNEEIMLD
-197 LRFYTVKRSDE
+197 ANT
-208 PLILPDGGELPM
+208 PLPM
-220 TEGLTFTCGNKKI
+220 TEGLNFTFGADKV
-233 YVGNTA
+233 YVGDVV
-239 SGKTTHKDRLTFN
+239 TTKHKDRLSFN

-276 TKATAT
+276 TKPSAT

-311 LSSSFANFKFTV
+311 LGSNFANFKFTV
-323 LQDGDVTLKFSNA
+323 LQDGDVTLKLSNA

-349 VDCAYSVK
+349 VDCTYSVK
-357 AIYQDGDNVKELKTL
+357 AIYKDGDNVKELKTL

-387 YSYWLTDEEGN
+387 YSYWLTDGEGN
-398 LYTYGA
+398 LYTYGT
-404 KGSEFLEKFDLIS
+404 KGNEFLEKFDLIS

-444 DGENPERTIEM
+444 DEENQERTIEM
-455 VTQDNSVIRSS
+455 VTQGNSAVRSS

-498 KTSGFIQSIG
+498 KSSGFIQSIG

-534 LENEGDIIWRT
+534 LENEGDIIWRA
-545 GGSASKGIDIM
+545 GGNENKGIDIM
-556 VIYKADGGDA
+556 VIYKSDGGDA

>member
-17 TAMAQVELGA
+17 TAMAQVNLGN
-27 PKWNIKDGAK
+27 PKWNVKDGGK
-37 ISLTK
+37 CSPSKVITFF
-42 DIQLSFPNATGVT
+42 FPNPEGVNSST
-55 AESVVTIAGNL
+55 VISVGGNFYEAGQEAGEENAFSGFEVNVTIPVEFAL
-66 FPADEEQGAEPDFDG
+66 EDFDAQPNTSYV
-81 LESSIANPVSIV
+81 L
-93 MADILDEVQ
+93 
-102 EKTTYNLIITSV
+102 KITSV
-114 QVDNVEQ
+114 KIGDEELIGDTTYTLN
-121 LTDGE
+121 
-126 TISISFTTRG
+126 FTTRG
-136 AERQLSWTFTIDEES
+136 AERQMLWTFTIDSTSVDKIKADDGNVSDGEGKYWKVLGVDTRHYVHQKLNNEE
-151 AEKISASVQNDA
+151 IMLDA
-163 RMGEYWWDVNGQTS
+163 NT
-177 FPDYTDSYTTSS
+177 P
-189 SWKESNND
+189 
-197 LRFYTVKRSDE
+197 
-208 PLILPDGGELPM
+208 LPM
-220 TEGLTFTCGNKKI
+220 TEGLNFTFGADKV
-233 YVGNTA
+233 YVGDVV
-239 SGKTTHKDRLTFN
+239 TTKHKDRLSFN

-259 VPDCKVG
+259 VPDCKAG

-271 NANRA
+271 NASRA
-276 TKATAT
+276 TKASAT

-311 LSSSFANFKFTV
+311 LGSSFANFKFTV
-323 LQDGDVTLKFSNA
+323 LQDGDVTLKLSNA

-349 VDCAYSVK
+349 VDCVYSVK
-357 AIYQDGDNVKELKTL
+357 AIYKDGDNVKELKTL

-387 YSYWLTDEEGN
+387 YSYWLTDGEGN
-398 LYTYGA
+398 LYTYGT
-404 KGSEFLEKFDLIS
+404 KGNEFLEKFDLIS

-430 VSGVVFLSEGEDFF
+430 VSDVVFLSEGEDFF
-444 DGENPERTIEM
+444 DEENQERTIEM
-455 VTQDNSVIRSS
+455 VTQANSAVRSS

-498 KTSGFIQSIG
+498 KSSGFIQSIG

-534 LENEGDIIWRT
+534 LENEGDIIWRA
-545 GGSASKGIDIM
+545 GGNENKGIDIM
-556 VIYKADGGDA
+556 VIYKSDGGDA

>member
-17 TAMAQVELGA
+17 TAMAQVNLGN
-27 PKWNIKDGAK
+27 PKWNVKDGGK
-37 ISLTK
+37 CSPSKVITFF
-42 DIQLSFPNATGVT
+42 FPNPEGVNSST
-55 AESVVTIAGNL
+55 VISVGGNFYEAGQEAGEKNAFSGYVVNVTIPVEFAL
-66 FPADEEQGAEPDFDG
+66 EDFDAQPNTSYV
-81 LESSIANPVSIV
+81 L
-93 MADILDEVQ
+93 
-102 EKTTYNLIITSV
+102 KITSV
-114 QVDNVEQ
+114 KIGDEELIGDTTYTLN
-121 LTDGE
+121 
-126 TISISFTTRG
+126 FTTRG
-136 AERQLSWTFTIDEES
+136 AERQMLWTFTIDEES
-151 AEKISASVQNDA
+151 VNKIKADDGNVSDGEGKYWKVLGVDTRHNVHQKLNNEEIMLDA
-163 RMGEYWWDVNGQTS
+163 NT
-177 FPDYTDSYTTSS
+177 P
-189 SWKESNND
+189 
-197 LRFYTVKRSDE
+197 
-208 PLILPDGGELPM
+208 LPM
-220 TEGLTFTCGNKKI
+220 TEGLTFTFGADKV
-233 YVGNTA
+233 YVGDVV
-239 SGKTTHKDRLTFN
+239 TTKHKDRLSFN

-276 TKATAT
+276 TKPNAK

-311 LSSSFANFKFTV
+311 LDSKFANFKFTV

-349 VDCAYSVK
+349 VDCTYSVK
-357 AIYQDGDNVKELKTL
+357 AIYKDGDNVKELKTL

-387 YSYWLTDEEGN
+387 YSYWLTDGEGN
-398 LYTYGA
+398 LYTYGT
-404 KGSEFLEKFDLIS
+404 KGNEFLEKFDLIS

-430 VSGVVFLSEGEDFF
+430 VSDVVFLSEGEDFF
-444 DGENPERTIEM
+444 DEEKQERTIEM
-455 VTQDNSVIRSS
+455 VTQANSVIRSS

-508 ISENTDEDLLLAANA
+508 ISEKTDEDLLLAANA

-534 LENEGDIIWRT
+534 LENEGDIIWRA
-545 GGSASKGIDIM
+545 GGNENKGIDIM
-556 VIYKADGGDA
+556 VIYKSDGGDA

>member
-17 TAMAQVELGA
+17 TAMAQVNLGN
-27 PKWNIKDGAK
+27 PKWNVKDGGK
-37 ISLTK
+37 CSPSKVITFF
-42 DIQLSFPNATGVT
+42 FPNPEGVNSST
-55 AESVVTIAGNL
+55 VISVGGNFYEAGQEAGEENAFSGFEVNVTIPVEFAL
-66 FPADEEQGAEPDFDG
+66 EDFDAQPNTSYV
-81 LESSIANPVSIV
+81 L
-93 MADILDEVQ
+93 
-102 EKTTYNLIITSV
+102 KITSV
-114 QVDNVEQ
+114 KIGDEELIGDTTYTLN
-121 LTDGE
+121 
-126 TISISFTTRG
+126 FTTRG
-136 AERQLSWTFTIDEES
+136 AERQMLWTFTIDS
-151 AEKISASVQNDA
+151 TSVNKIKADDGNVEGGE
-163 RMGEYWWDVNGQTS
+163 GEYWLVLGVDTRHYVHQ
-177 FPDYTDSYTTSS
+177 
-189 SWKESNND
+189 KLNNEEIMLD
-197 LRFYTVKRSDE
+197 ANT
-208 PLILPDGGELPM
+208 PLPM
-220 TEGLTFTCGNKKI
+220 TEGLNFTFGADKV
-233 YVGNTA
+233 YVGDVVAT
-239 SGKTTHKDRLTFN
+239 KHKDRLSFN

-259 VPDCKVG
+259 VPDCKAG

-271 NANRA
+271 NASRA
-276 TKATAT
+276 TKASAT

-311 LSSSFANFKFTV
+311 LGSNFANFKFTV
-323 LQDGDVTLKFSNA
+323 LQDGDVTLKLSNA

-349 VDCAYSVK
+349 VDCTYSVK
-357 AIYQDGDNVKELKTL
+357 AIYKDGDNVKELKTL

-387 YSYWLTDEEGN
+387 YSYWLTDGEGN
-398 LYTYGA
+398 LYTYGT
-404 KGSEFLEKFDLIS
+404 KGNEFLEKFDLIS

-430 VSGVVFLSEGEDFF
+430 VSGVVFLSEGENFF
-444 DGENPERTIEM
+444 DEENQERTIEM
-455 VTQDNSVIRSS
+455 VTQANSAVRSS

-498 KTSGFIQSIG
+498 KSSGFIQSIG

-523 DNWTEAQETFI
+523 DNWTEAHETFI
-534 LENEGDIIWRT
+534 LENEGDIIWRA
-545 GGSASKGIDIM
+545 GGNENKGIDIM
-556 VIYKADGGDA
+556 VIYKSDGGDA

>member
-17 TAMAQVELGA
+17 TAMAQVNLGN
-27 PKWNIKDGAK
+27 PKWNVKDGGK
-37 ISLTK
+37 CSPSKVITFF
-42 DIQLSFPNATGVT
+42 FPNPEGVNT
-55 AESVVTIAGNL
+55 NTVISVGGNFYEAGEEAGEENAFDGFEANVTIPVEFAL
-66 FPADEEQGAEPDFDG
+66 EDFEAQPNTSYV
-81 LESSIANPVSIV
+81 L
-93 MADILDEVQ
+93 
-102 EKTTYNLIITSV
+102 KITSV
-114 QVDNVEQ
+114 KIDNEE
-121 LTDGE
+121 LIGDT
-126 TISISFTTRG
+126 TYTLNFTTRG

-151 AEKISASVQNDA
+151 AQKISASVQNDA
-163 RMGEYWWDVNGQTS
+163 RMGEYWWDVNGQNS

-189 SWKESNND
+189 KWSASNND

-220 TEGLTFTCGNKKI
+220 TEGLTFKCGNKKI
-233 YVGNTA
+233 YVGNTE
-239 SGKTTHKDRLTFN
+239 SGKTAHKDRLTFN

-276 TKATAT
+276 TKPSAT
-282 KFTCIV
+282 KFICIV

-298 GITSSSGMKDSLQ
+298 GITSSSGMKDSLE
-311 LSSSFANFKFTV
+311 LGSNFANFKFTV

-336 LVKSLEITEARPI
+336 LVKSLEITEAKPI

-357 AIYQDGDNVKELKTL
+357 AIYKDGDNVKELKTL

-398 LYTYGA
+398 LYTYGT
-404 KGSEFLEKFDLIS
+404 KGNEFLEKFDLIS

-430 VSGVVFLSEGEDFF
+430 VSDVVFLSEGEDFF
-444 DGENPERTIEM
+444 DEENPERTIEM
-455 VTQDNSVIRSS
+455 VTQGNSLIRSS

-545 GGSASKGIDIM
+545 GGNANKGIDIM

-566 VASVEAAETAAP
+566 VASVEAAETVAP

>member
-17 TAMAQVELGA
+17 TAMAQVNLGN
-27 PKWNIKDGAK
+27 PKWNVKDGGK
-37 ISLTK
+37 CSPSKVITFF
-42 DIQLSFPNATGVT
+42 FPNPEGVNSST
-55 AESVVTIAGNL
+55 VISVGGNFYEAGQEAGEENAFSEYVVNVTIPVEFAL
-66 FPADEEQGAEPDFDG
+66 EDFDAQPNTSYV
-81 LESSIANPVSIV
+81 L
-93 MADILDEVQ
+93 
-102 EKTTYNLIITSV
+102 KITSV
-114 QVDNVEQ
+114 KIGDEELIGDTTYTLN
-121 LTDGE
+121 
-126 TISISFTTRG
+126 FTTRG
-136 AERQLSWTFTIDEES
+136 AERQMLWTFTIDEES
-151 AEKISASVQNDA
+151 VNKIKADDGNVSDGEGKYWKVLGVDTRHYVHQKLNNEEIMLDA
-163 RMGEYWWDVNGQTS
+163 NT
-177 FPDYTDSYTTSS
+177 P
-189 SWKESNND
+189 
-197 LRFYTVKRSDE
+197 
-208 PLILPDGGELPM
+208 LPM
-220 TEGLTFTCGNKKI
+220 TEGLNFTFGADKV
-233 YVGNTA
+233 YVGDVV
-239 SGKTTHKDRLTFN
+239 TTKHKDRLSFN

-259 VPDCKVG
+259 VPDCKAG

-271 NANRA
+271 NASRA
-276 TKATAT
+276 TKANAT

-311 LSSSFANFKFTV
+311 LGSSFANFKFTV
-323 LQDGDVTLKFSNA
+323 LQDGDVTLKLSNA

-349 VDCAYSVK
+349 VDCVYSVK

-387 YSYWLTDEEGN
+387 YSYWLTDGEGN
-398 LYTYGA
+398 LYTYGT
-404 KGSEFLEKFDLIS
+404 KGNEFLEKFDLIS

-430 VSGVVFLSEGEDFF
+430 VSDVVFLSEGENFF
-444 DGENPERTIEM
+444 DEENQERTIEM
-455 VTQDNSVIRSS
+455 VTQANSAVRSS

-498 KTSGFIQSIG
+498 KSSGFIQSIG

-534 LENEGDIIWRT
+534 LENEGDIIWRA
-545 GGSASKGIDIM
+545 GGNENKGIDIM
-556 VIYKADGGDA
+556 VIYKSDGGDA

>member
-17 TAMAQVELGA
+17 TAMAQVNLGN
-27 PKWNIKDGAK
+27 PKWNVKDGGK
-37 ISLTK
+37 CSPSKVITFF
-42 DIQLSFPNATGVT
+42 FPNPEGVNSST
-55 AESVVTIAGNL
+55 VISVGGNFYEAGQEAGEENAFDGFVANVTIPVEFAL
-66 FPADEEQGAEPDFDG
+66 EDFDAQPNTSYV
-81 LESSIANPVSIV
+81 L
-93 MADILDEVQ
+93 
-102 EKTTYNLIITSV
+102 KITSV
-114 QVDNVEQ
+114 KIGDEELIGDTTYTLN
-121 LTDGE
+121 
-126 TISISFTTRG
+126 FTTRG
-136 AERQLSWTFTIDEES
+136 AERQMLWTFTIDS
-151 AEKISASVQNDA
+151 TSVDKIKADDGNVEGGE
-163 RMGEYWWDVNGQTS
+163 GEYWLVLGVDTRHYVHQ
-177 FPDYTDSYTTSS
+177 
-189 SWKESNND
+189 KLNNEEIMLD
-197 LRFYTVKRSDE
+197 ANT
-208 PLILPDGGELPM
+208 PLPM
-220 TEGLTFTCGNKKI
+220 TEGLNFTFGADKV
-233 YVGNTA
+233 YVGDVV
-239 SGKTTHKDRLTFN
+239 TTKHKDRLSFN

-276 TKATAT
+276 TKPNAK

-298 GITSSSGMKDSLQ
+298 GETSSSGMKDSLQ
-311 LSSSFANFKFTV
+311 LSGNFENFKFTV

-336 LVKSLEITEARPI
+336 LVKSLEIKEARPI
-349 VDCAYSVK
+349 VDCKYSVK

-387 YSYWLTDEEGN
+387 YSYWLTDGEGN
-398 LYTYGA
+398 LYTYGT
-404 KGSEFLEKFDLIS
+404 KGNEFLEKFDLIS

-430 VSGVVFLSEGEDFF
+430 VSGVVFLSEGENFF
-444 DGENPERTIEM
+444 DEEKQERTIEM
-455 VTQDNSVIRSS
+455 VTQANSAVRSS

-498 KTSGFIQSIG
+498 KSSGFIQSIG
-508 ISENTDEDLLLAANA
+508 ISENTGEDLLLAANA

-534 LENEGDIIWRT
+534 LENEGDIIWRA
-545 GGSASKGIDIM
+545 GGNENKGIDIM
-556 VIYKADGGDA
+556 VIYKSDGADA

>member
-17 TAMAQVELGA
+17 TAMAQVNLGN
-27 PKWNIKDGAK
+27 PKWNVKDGGK
-37 ISLTK
+37 CSPSKVITFF
-42 DIQLSFPNATGVT
+42 FPNPEGVNSST
-55 AESVVTIAGNL
+55 VISVGGNFYEAGQEAGEENAFSGYVVNVTIPVEFAL
-66 FPADEEQGAEPDFDG
+66 EDFDAQPNTSYV
-81 LESSIANPVSIV
+81 L
-93 MADILDEVQ
+93 
-102 EKTTYNLIITSV
+102 KITSV
-114 QVDNVEQ
+114 KIGDEELIGDTTYTLN
-121 LTDGE
+121 
-126 TISISFTTRG
+126 FTTRG
-136 AERQLSWTFTIDEES
+136 AERLLSWTFTIDEES
-151 AEKISASVQNDA
+151 AQKISASVQNDA
-163 RMGEYWWDVNGQTS
+163 RMGEYWWDVNGQNS

-189 SWKESNND
+189 KWSASNND

-220 TEGLTFTCGNKKI
+220 TEGLTFTCGSKKM
-233 YVGNTA
+233 YVGNAT
-239 SGKTTHKDRLTFN
+239 SGKTTHQDRLSFN

-276 TKATAT
+276 TKPNAK

-298 GITSSSGMKDSLQ
+298 GETSSSGMKDSLQ
-311 LSSSFANFKFTV
+311 LSGNFENFKFTV

-349 VDCAYSVK
+349 VDCTYSVK
-357 AIYQDGDNVKELKTL
+357 AIYKDGDNVKELKTL

-387 YSYWLTDEEGN
+387 YSYWLTDGEGN
-398 LYTYGA
+398 LYTYGT
-404 KGSEFLEKFDLIS
+404 KGNEFLEKFDLIS

-430 VSGVVFLSEGEDFF
+430 VSDVVFLSEGENFF
-444 DGENPERTIEM
+444 DEENQERTIEM
-455 VTQDNSVIRSS
+455 VTQGNSAVRSS

-498 KTSGFIQSIG
+498 KSSGFIQSIG

-534 LENEGDIIWRT
+534 LENEGDIIWRA
-545 GGSASKGIDIM
+545 GGNENKGIDIM
-556 VIYKADGGDA
+556 VIYKSDGGDA

>member
-17 TAMAQVELGA
+17 TAMAQVNLGN
-27 PKWNIKDGAK
+27 PKWNVKDGGK
-37 ISLTK
+37 CSPSKVITFF
-42 DIQLSFPNATGVT
+42 FPNPEGVNSST
-55 AESVVTIAGNL
+55 VISVGGNFYEAGQEAGEENAFSGFEVNVTIPVEFAL
-66 FPADEEQGAEPDFDG
+66 EDFDAQPNTSYV
-81 LESSIANPVSIV
+81 L
-93 MADILDEVQ
+93 
-102 EKTTYNLIITSV
+102 KITSV
-114 QVDNVEQ
+114 KIGDEELIGDTTYTLN
-121 LTDGE
+121 
-126 TISISFTTRG
+126 FTTRG
-136 AERQLSWTFTIDEES
+136 AERQMLWTFTIDS
-151 AEKISASVQNDA
+151 TSVNKIKADDGNVKEVE
-163 RMGEYWWDVNGQTS
+163 GEYWKVVEVDARHYVHQ
-177 FPDYTDSYTTSS
+177 
-189 SWKESNND
+189 KLNNEEIMLD
-197 LRFYTVKRSDE
+197 ANT
-208 PLILPDGGELPM
+208 PLPM
-220 TEGLTFTCGNKKI
+220 TEGLNFTFGADKV
-233 YVGNTA
+233 YVGDVV
-239 SGKTTHKDRLTFN
+239 TTKHKDRLSFN

-276 TKATAT
+276 TKPSAT

-311 LSSSFANFKFTV
+311 LGSNFANFKFTV
-323 LQDGDVTLKFSNA
+323 LQDGDVTLKLSNA

-349 VDCAYSVK
+349 VDCTYSVK
-357 AIYQDGDNVKELKTL
+357 AIYKDGDNVKELKTL

-387 YSYWLTDEEGN
+387 YSYWLTDGEGN
-398 LYTYGA
+398 LYTYGT
-404 KGSEFLEKFDLIS
+404 KGNEFLEKFDLIS

-430 VSGVVFLSEGEDFF
+430 VSDVVFLSEGENFF
-444 DGENPERTIEM
+444 DEENQERTIEM
-455 VTQDNSVIRSS
+455 VTQANSAVRSS

-498 KTSGFIQSIG
+498 KSSGFIQSIG

-534 LENEGDIIWRT
+534 LENEGDIIWRA
-545 GGSASKGIDIM
+545 GGNENKGIDIM
-556 VIYKADGGDA
+556 VIYKSDGGDA

>member
-17 TAMAQVELGA
+17 TAMAQVNLGN
-27 PKWNIKDGAK
+27 PKWNVKDGGK
-37 ISLTK
+37 CSPSKVITFF
-42 DIQLSFPNATGVT
+42 FPNPEGVNSST
-55 AESVVTIAGNL
+55 VISVGGNFYEAGQEAGEENAFSGFEVNVTIPVEFAL
-66 FPADEEQGAEPDFDG
+66 EDFDAQPNTSYV
-81 LESSIANPVSIV
+81 L
-93 MADILDEVQ
+93 
-102 EKTTYNLIITSV
+102 KITSV
-114 QVDNVEQ
+114 KIGDEELIGDTTYTLN
-121 LTDGE
+121 
-126 TISISFTTRG
+126 FTTRG
-136 AERQLSWTFTIDEES
+136 AERQMLWTFTIDS
-151 AEKISASVQNDA
+151 TSVNKIKADDGNVKEVE
-163 RMGEYWWDVNGQTS
+163 GEYWKVVEVDARHYVHQ
-177 FPDYTDSYTTSS
+177 
-189 SWKESNND
+189 KLNNEEIMLD
-197 LRFYTVKRSDE
+197 ANT
-208 PLILPDGGELPM
+208 PLPM
-220 TEGLTFTCGNKKI
+220 TEGLNFTFGADKV
-233 YVGNTA
+233 YVGDVV
-239 SGKTTHKDRLTFN
+239 TTKHKDRLSFN

-276 TKATAT
+276 TKPSAT

-311 LSSSFANFKFTV
+311 LGSNFANFKFTV
-323 LQDGDVTLKFSNA
+323 LQDGDVTLKLSNA

-349 VDCAYSVK
+349 VDCKYSVK
-357 AIYQDGDNVKELKTL
+357 AIYKDGDNVKELKTL

-387 YSYWLTDEEGN
+387 YSYWLTDGEGN
-398 LYTYGA
+398 LYTYGT
-404 KGSEFLEKFDLIS
+404 KGNEFLEKFDLIS

-430 VSGVVFLSEGEDFF
+430 VSDVVFLSEGENFF
-444 DGENPERTIEM
+444 DEENQERTIEM
-455 VTQDNSVIRSS
+455 VTQANSAVRSS

-498 KTSGFIQSIG
+498 KSSGFIQSIG

-534 LENEGDIIWRT
+534 LENEGDIIWRA
-545 GGSASKGIDIM
+545 GGNENKGIDIM
-556 VIYKADGGDA
+556 VIYKSDGGDA

>member
-17 TAMAQVELGA
+17 TAMAQVNLGN
-27 PKWNIKDGAK
+27 PKWNVKDGGK
-37 ISLTK
+37 CSPSKVITFF
-42 DIQLSFPNATGVT
+42 FPNPEGVNSST
-55 AESVVTIAGNL
+55 VISVGGNFYEAGQEAGEENAFSGYVVNVTIPVEFAL
-66 FPADEEQGAEPDFDG
+66 EDFDAQPNTSYV
-81 LESSIANPVSIV
+81 L
-93 MADILDEVQ
+93 
-102 EKTTYNLIITSV
+102 KITSV
-114 QVDNVEQ
+114 KIGDEELIGDTTYTLN
-121 LTDGE
+121 
-126 TISISFTTRG
+126 FTTRG
-136 AERQLSWTFTIDEES
+136 AERQMLWTFTIDS
-151 AEKISASVQNDA
+151 TSVNKIKADDGNVKEVE
-163 RMGEYWWDVNGQTS
+163 GEYWKVVEVDARHYVHQ
-177 FPDYTDSYTTSS
+177 
-189 SWKESNND
+189 KLNNEEIMLD
-197 LRFYTVKRSDE
+197 ANT
-208 PLILPDGGELPM
+208 PLPM
-220 TEGLTFTCGNKKI
+220 TEGLNFTFGADKV
-233 YVGNTA
+233 YVGDVV
-239 SGKTTHKDRLTFN
+239 TTKHKDRLSFN

-276 TKATAT
+276 TKPSAT

-311 LSSSFANFKFTV
+311 LGSNFANFKFTV
-323 LQDGDVTLKFSNA
+323 LQDGDVTLKLSNA

-349 VDCAYSVK
+349 VDCTYSVK
-357 AIYQDGDNVKELKTL
+357 AIYKDGDNVKELKTL

-387 YSYWLTDEEGN
+387 YSYWLTDGEGN
-398 LYTYGA
+398 LYTYGT
-404 KGSEFLEKFDLIS
+404 KGNEFLEKFDLIS

-430 VSGVVFLSEGEDFF
+430 VSDVVFLSEGEDFF
-444 DGENPERTIEM
+444 DEENQERTIEM
-455 VTQDNSVIRSS
+455 VTQANSAVRSS

-498 KTSGFIQSIG
+498 KSSGFIQSIG
-508 ISENTDEDLLLAANA
+508 ISENTGEDLLLAANA

-534 LENEGDIIWRT
+534 LENEGDIIWRA
-545 GGSASKGIDIM
+545 GGNENKGIDIM
-556 VIYKADGGDA
+556 VIYKSDGADA

>member
-17 TAMAQVELGA
+17 TAMAQVNLGN
-27 PKWNIKDGAK
+27 PKWNVKDGGK
-37 ISLTK
+37 CSPSKVITFF
-42 DIQLSFPNATGVT
+42 FPNPEGVNSST
-55 AESVVTIAGNL
+55 VISVGGNFYEAGQEAGEENAFSGFEVNVTIPVEFAL
-66 FPADEEQGAEPDFDG
+66 EDFDAQPNTSYV
-81 LESSIANPVSIV
+81 L
-93 MADILDEVQ
+93 
-102 EKTTYNLIITSV
+102 KITSV
-114 QVDNVEQ
+114 KIGDEELIGDTTYTLN
-121 LTDGE
+121 
-126 TISISFTTRG
+126 FTTRG
-136 AERQLSWTFTIDEES
+136 AERQMLWTFTIDS
-151 AEKISASVQNDA
+151 TSVNKIKADDGNVKEVE
-163 RMGEYWWDVNGQTS
+163 GEYWKVVEVDARHYVHQ
-177 FPDYTDSYTTSS
+177 
-189 SWKESNND
+189 KLNNEEIMLD
-197 LRFYTVKRSDE
+197 ANT
-208 PLILPDGGELPM
+208 PLPM
-220 TEGLTFTCGNKKI
+220 TEGLNFTFGADKV
-233 YVGNTA
+233 YVGDVV
-239 SGKTTHKDRLTFN
+239 TTKHKDRLSFN

-276 TKATAT
+276 TKPNATKS

-311 LSSSFANFKFTV
+311 LGSNFANFKFTV
-323 LQDGDVTLKFSNA
+323 LQDGDVTLKLSNA

-349 VDCAYSVK
+349 VDCTYSVK
-357 AIYQDGDNVKELKTL
+357 AIYKDGDNVKELKTL

-387 YSYWLTDEEGN
+387 YSYWLTDGEGN
-398 LYTYGA
+398 LYTYGT
-404 KGSEFLEKFDLIS
+404 KGNEFLEKFDLIS

-444 DGENPERTIEM
+444 DEENQERTIEM
-455 VTQDNSVIRSS
+455 VTQGNSAVRSS

-498 KTSGFIQSIG
+498 KSSGFIQSIG

-534 LENEGDIIWRT
+534 LENEGDIIWRA
-545 GGSASKGIDIM
+545 GGNENKGIDIM
-556 VIYKADGGDA
+556 VIYKSDGGDA

>member
-17 TAMAQVELGA
+17 TAMAQVNLGN
-27 PKWNIKDGAK
+27 PKWNVKDGGK
-37 ISLTK
+37 CSPSKVITFF
-42 DIQLSFPNATGVT
+42 FPNPEGVNSST
-55 AESVVTIAGNL
+55 VISVGGNFYEAGQEAGEENAFSGFEVNVTIPVEFAL
-66 FPADEEQGAEPDFDG
+66 EDFDAQPNTSYV
-81 LESSIANPVSIV
+81 L
-93 MADILDEVQ
+93 
-102 EKTTYNLIITSV
+102 KITSV
-114 QVDNVEQ
+114 KIGDEELIGDTTYTLN
-121 LTDGE
+121 
-126 TISISFTTRG
+126 FTTRG
-136 AERQLSWTFTIDEES
+136 AERQMLWTFTIDSTSVDKIKADDGNVSDGEGKYWKVLGVDTRHYVHQKLNNEE
-151 AEKISASVQNDA
+151 IMLDA
-163 RMGEYWWDVNGQTS
+163 NT
-177 FPDYTDSYTTSS
+177 P
-189 SWKESNND
+189 
-197 LRFYTVKRSDE
+197 
-208 PLILPDGGELPM
+208 LPM
-220 TEGLTFTCGNKKI
+220 TEGLNFTFGADKV
-233 YVGNTA
+233 YVGDVV
-239 SGKTTHKDRLTFN
+239 TTKHKDRLSFN

-259 VPDCKVG
+259 VPDCKAG

-271 NANRA
+271 NASRA
-276 TKATAT
+276 TKASAK

-311 LSSSFANFKFTV
+311 LGSSFANFKFTV
-323 LQDGDVTLKFSNA
+323 LQDGDVTLKLSNA

-349 VDCAYSVK
+349 VDCVYSVK
-357 AIYQDGDNVKELKTL
+357 AIYKDGDNVKELKTL

-387 YSYWLTDEEGN
+387 YSYWLTDGEGN
-398 LYTYGA
+398 LYTYGT
-404 KGSEFLEKFDLIS
+404 KGNEFLEKFDLIS

-430 VSGVVFLSEGEDFF
+430 VSDVVFLSEGEDFF
-444 DGENPERTIEM
+444 NEENQERTIEM
-455 VTQDNSVIRSS
+455 VTQANSAVRSS

-498 KTSGFIQSIG
+498 KSSGFIQSIG

-534 LENEGDIIWRT
+534 LENEGDIIWRA
-545 GGSASKGIDIM
+545 GGNENKGIDIM
-556 VIYKADGGDA
+556 VIYKSDGGDA

>member
-17 TAMAQVELGA
+17 TAMAQVNLGN
-27 PKWNIKDGAK
+27 PKWNVKDGGK
-37 ISLTK
+37 CSPSKVITFF
-42 DIQLSFPNATGVT
+42 FPNPEGVNSST
-55 AESVVTIAGNL
+55 VISVGGNFYEAGQEAGEENAFSGFEVNVTIPVEFAL
-66 FPADEEQGAEPDFDG
+66 EDFDAQPNTSYV
-81 LESSIANPVSIV
+81 L
-93 MADILDEVQ
+93 
-102 EKTTYNLIITSV
+102 KITSV
-114 QVDNVEQ
+114 KIGDEELIGDTTYTLN
-121 LTDGE
+121 
-126 TISISFTTRG
+126 FTTRG
-136 AERQLSWTFTIDEES
+136 AERQMLWTFTIDSTSVDKIKADDGNVSDGEGKYWKVLGVDTRHYVHQKLNNEE
-151 AEKISASVQNDA
+151 IMLDA
-163 RMGEYWWDVNGQTS
+163 NT
-177 FPDYTDSYTTSS
+177 P
-189 SWKESNND
+189 
-197 LRFYTVKRSDE
+197 
-208 PLILPDGGELPM
+208 LPM
-220 TEGLTFTCGNKKI
+220 TEGLNFTFGADKV
-233 YVGNTA
+233 YVGDVV
-239 SGKTTHKDRLTFN
+239 TTKHKDRLSFN

-259 VPDCKVG
+259 VPDCKAG

-271 NANRA
+271 NASRA
-276 TKATAT
+276 TKASAT
-282 KFTCIV
+282 KLKFTCIV

-311 LSSSFANFKFTV
+311 LGSSFANFKFTV
-323 LQDGDVTLKFSNA
+323 LQDGDVTLKLSNA

-349 VDCAYSVK
+349 VDCTYSVK
-357 AIYQDGDNVKELKTL
+357 AIYKDGDNVKELKTL

-387 YSYWLTDEEGN
+387 YSYWLTDGEGN
-398 LYTYGA
+398 LYTYGT
-404 KGSEFLEKFDLIS
+404 KGNEFLEKFDLIS

-430 VSGVVFLSEGEDFF
+430 VSDVVFLSEGEDFF
-444 DGENPERTIEM
+444 DEENQERTIEM
-455 VTQDNSVIRSS
+455 VTQANSAVRSS

-498 KTSGFIQSIG
+498 KSSGFIQSIG

-534 LENEGDIIWRT
+534 LENEGDIIWRA
-545 GGSASKGIDIM
+545 GGNENKGIDIM
-556 VIYKADGGDA
+556 VIYKSDGGDA

>member
-17 TAMAQVELGA
+17 TAMAQVNLGN
-27 PKWNIKDGAK
+27 PKWNVKDGGK
-37 ISLTK
+37 CSPSKVITFF
-42 DIQLSFPNATGVT
+42 FPNPEGVNSST
-55 AESVVTIAGNL
+55 VISVGGNFYEAGQEAGEENAFSGFEVNVTIPVEFAL
-66 FPADEEQGAEPDFDG
+66 EDFDAQPNTSYV
-81 LESSIANPVSIV
+81 L
-93 MADILDEVQ
+93 
-102 EKTTYNLIITSV
+102 KITSV
-114 QVDNVEQ
+114 KIGDEELIGDTTYTLN
-121 LTDGE
+121 
-126 TISISFTTRG
+126 FTTRG
-136 AERQLSWTFTIDEES
+136 AERQMLWTFTIDSTSVDKIKADDGNVSDGEGKYWKVLGVDTRHYVHQKLNNEE
-151 AEKISASVQNDA
+151 IMLDA
-163 RMGEYWWDVNGQTS
+163 NT
-177 FPDYTDSYTTSS
+177 P
-189 SWKESNND
+189 
-197 LRFYTVKRSDE
+197 
-208 PLILPDGGELPM
+208 LPM
-220 TEGLTFTCGNKKI
+220 TEGLNFTFGADKV
-233 YVGNTA
+233 YVGDVV
-239 SGKTTHKDRLTFN
+239 TTKHKDRLSFN

-259 VPDCKVG
+259 VPDCKAG

-276 TKATAT
+276 TKASAT

-311 LSSSFANFKFTV
+311 LGSNFANFKFTV
-323 LQDGDVTLKFSNA
+323 LQDGDVTLKLSNA

-349 VDCAYSVK
+349 VDCVYSVK
-357 AIYQDGDNVKELKTL
+357 AIYKDGDNVKELKTL

-387 YSYWLTDEEGN
+387 YSYWLTDGEGN
-398 LYTYGA
+398 LYTYGT
-404 KGSEFLEKFDLIS
+404 KGNEFLEKFDLIS

-430 VSGVVFLSEGEDFF
+430 VSDVVFLSEGEDFF
-444 DGENPERTIEM
+444 DEENQERTIEM
-455 VTQDNSVIRSS
+455 VTQANSAVRSS

-498 KTSGFIQSIG
+498 KSSGFIQSIG

-534 LENEGDIIWRT
+534 LENEGDIIWRA
-545 GGSASKGIDIM
+545 GGNENKGIDIM
-556 VIYKADGGDA
+556 VIYKSDGGDA

>member
-17 TAMAQVELGA
+17 TAMAQVNLGN
-27 PKWNIKDGAK
+27 PKWNVKDGGK
-37 ISLTK
+37 CSPSKVITFF
-42 DIQLSFPNATGVT
+42 FPNPEGVNSST
-55 AESVVTIAGNL
+55 VISVGGNFYEAGQEAGEENAFSGYVVNVTIPVEFAL
-66 FPADEEQGAEPDFDG
+66 EDFDAQPNTSYV
-81 LESSIANPVSIV
+81 L
-93 MADILDEVQ
+93 
-102 EKTTYNLIITSV
+102 KITSV
-114 QVDNVEQ
+114 KIGDEELIGDTTYTLN
-121 LTDGE
+121 
-126 TISISFTTRG
+126 FTTRG
-136 AERQLSWTFTIDEES
+136 AERQMLWTFTIDSTSVDKIKADDGNVSDGEGKYWKVLGVDTRHYVHQKLNNEE
-151 AEKISASVQNDA
+151 IMLDA
-163 RMGEYWWDVNGQTS
+163 NT
-177 FPDYTDSYTTSS
+177 P
-189 SWKESNND
+189 
-197 LRFYTVKRSDE
+197 
-208 PLILPDGGELPM
+208 LPM
-220 TEGLTFTCGNKKI
+220 TEGLNFTFGADKV
-233 YVGNTA
+233 YVGDVV
-239 SGKTTHKDRLTFN
+239 TTKHKDRLSFN

-259 VPDCKVG
+259 VPDCKAG

-271 NANRA
+271 NASRA
-276 TKATAT
+276 TKASAK

-311 LSSSFANFKFTV
+311 LGSSFANFKFTV
-323 LQDGDVTLKFSNA
+323 LQDGDVTLKLSNA

-349 VDCAYSVK
+349 VDCVYSVK
-357 AIYQDGDNVKELKTL
+357 AIYKDGDNVKELKTL

-387 YSYWLTDEEGN
+387 YSYWLTDGEGN
-398 LYTYGA
+398 LYTYGT
-404 KGSEFLEKFDLIS
+404 KGNEFLEKFDLIS

-430 VSGVVFLSEGEDFF
+430 VSDVVFLSEGEDFF
-444 DGENPERTIEM
+444 DEENQERTIEM
-455 VTQDNSVIRSS
+455 VTQANSAVRSS

-498 KTSGFIQSIG
+498 KSSGFIQSIG

-534 LENEGDIIWRT
+534 LENEGDIIWRA
-545 GGSASKGIDIM
+545 GGNENKGIDIM
-556 VIYKADGGDA
+556 VIYKSDGGDA

>member
-17 TAMAQVELGA
+17 TAMAQVNLGN
-27 PKWNIKDGAK
+27 PKWNVKDGGK
-37 ISLTK
+37 CSPSKVITFF
-42 DIQLSFPNATGVT
+42 FPNPEGVNSST
-55 AESVVTIAGNL
+55 VISVGGNFYEAGQEAGEENAFSGFEVNVTIPVEFAL
-66 FPADEEQGAEPDFDG
+66 EDFDAQPNTSYV
-81 LESSIANPVSIV
+81 L
-93 MADILDEVQ
+93 
-102 EKTTYNLIITSV
+102 KITSV
-114 QVDNVEQ
+114 KIGDEELIGDTTYTLN
-121 LTDGE
+121 
-126 TISISFTTRG
+126 FTTRG
-136 AERQLSWTFTIDEES
+136 AERQMLWTFTIDSTSVDKIKADDGNVSDGEGKYWKVLGVDTRHYVHQKLNNEE
-151 AEKISASVQNDA
+151 IMLDA
-163 RMGEYWWDVNGQTS
+163 NT
-177 FPDYTDSYTTSS
+177 P
-189 SWKESNND
+189 
-197 LRFYTVKRSDE
+197 
-208 PLILPDGGELPM
+208 LPM
-220 TEGLTFTCGNKKI
+220 TEGLNFTFGADKV
-233 YVGNTA
+233 YVGDVV
-239 SGKTTHKDRLTFN
+239 TTKHKDRLSFN

-259 VPDCKVG
+259 VPDCKAG

-271 NANRA
+271 NASRA
-276 TKATAT
+276 TKASAT

-311 LSSSFANFKFTV
+311 LGSNFANFKFTV
-323 LQDGDVTLKFSNA
+323 LQDGDVTLKLSNA
-336 LVKSLEITEARPI
+336 LVMSLEITEARPI
-349 VDCAYSVK
+349 VDCVYSVK
-357 AIYQDGDNVKELKTL
+357 AIYKDGDNVKELKTL

-387 YSYWLTDEEGN
+387 YSYWLTDGEGN
-398 LYTYGA
+398 LYTYGT
-404 KGSEFLEKFDLIS
+404 KGNEFLEKFDLIS

-430 VSGVVFLSEGEDFF
+430 VSDVVFLSEGEDFF
-444 DGENPERTIEM
+444 DEENQERTIEM
-455 VTQDNSVIRSS
+455 VTQANSAVRSS

-498 KTSGFIQSIG
+498 KSSGFIQSIG

-534 LENEGDIIWRT
+534 LENEGDIIWRA
-545 GGSASKGIDIM
+545 GGNENKGIDIM
-556 VIYKADGGDA
+556 VIYKSDGGDA

>member
-17 TAMAQVELGA
+17 TAMAQVNLGN
-27 PKWNIKDGAK
+27 PKWNVKDGGK
-37 ISLTK
+37 CSPSKVITFF
-42 DIQLSFPNATGVT
+42 FPNPEGVNSST
-55 AESVVTIAGNL
+55 VISVGGNFYEAGQEAGEKNAFSGFEVNVTIPVEFAL
-66 FPADEEQGAEPDFDG
+66 EDFDAQPNTSYV
-81 LESSIANPVSIV
+81 L
-93 MADILDEVQ
+93 
-102 EKTTYNLIITSV
+102 KITSV
-114 QVDNVEQ
+114 KIGDEELIGDTTYTLN
-121 LTDGE
+121 
-126 TISISFTTRG
+126 FTTRG
-136 AERQLSWTFTIDEES
+136 AERQMLWTFTIDEES
-151 AEKISASVQNDA
+151 VNKIKADDGNVSDGEGKYWKVLGVDTRHNVHQKLNNEEIMLDA
-163 RMGEYWWDVNGQTS
+163 NT
-177 FPDYTDSYTTSS
+177 P
-189 SWKESNND
+189 
-197 LRFYTVKRSDE
+197 
-208 PLILPDGGELPM
+208 LPM
-220 TEGLTFTCGNKKI
+220 TEGLTFTFGADKV
-233 YVGNTA
+233 YVGDVV
-239 SGKTTHKDRLTFN
+239 TTKHKDRLSFN

-276 TKATAT
+276 TKPNAK

-311 LSSSFANFKFTV
+311 LDSKFANFKFTV
-323 LQDGDVTLKFSNA
+323 LQDGDVTLKLSNA

-349 VDCAYSVK
+349 VDCKYSVK
-357 AIYQDGDNVKELKTL
+357 AIYKDGDNVKELKTL

-387 YSYWLTDEEGN
+387 YSYWLTDGEGN
-398 LYTYGA
+398 LYTYGT
-404 KGSEFLEKFDLIS
+404 KGNEFLEKFDLIS

-430 VSGVVFLSEGEDFF
+430 VSDVVFLSEGEDFF
-444 DGENPERTIEM
+444 DEEKQERTIEM
-455 VTQDNSVIRSS
+455 VTQANSVIRSS

-508 ISENTDEDLLLAANA
+508 ISEKTDEDLLLAANA

-534 LENEGDIIWRT
+534 LENEGDIIWRA
-545 GGSASKGIDIM
+545 GGNENKGIDIM
-556 VIYKADGGDA
+556 VIYKSDGGDA

>member
-17 TAMAQVELGA
+17 TAMAQVNLGN
-27 PKWNIKDGAK
+27 PKWNVKDGGK
-37 ISLTK
+37 CSPSKVITFF
-42 DIQLSFPNATGVT
+42 FPNPEGVNSST
-55 AESVVTIAGNL
+55 VISVGGNFYEAGQEAGEENAFSGFEVNVTIPVEFAL
-66 FPADEEQGAEPDFDG
+66 EDFDAQPNTSYV
-81 LESSIANPVSIV
+81 L
-93 MADILDEVQ
+93 
-102 EKTTYNLIITSV
+102 KITSV
-114 QVDNVEQ
+114 KIGDEELIGDTTYTLN
-121 LTDGE
+121 
-126 TISISFTTRG
+126 FTTRG
-136 AERQLSWTFTIDEES
+136 AERQMLWTFTIDSTSVDKIKADDGNVSDGEGKYWKVLGVDTRHYVHQKLNNEE
-151 AEKISASVQNDA
+151 IMLDA
-163 RMGEYWWDVNGQTS
+163 NT
-177 FPDYTDSYTTSS
+177 P
-189 SWKESNND
+189 
-197 LRFYTVKRSDE
+197 
-208 PLILPDGGELPM
+208 LPM
-220 TEGLTFTCGNKKI
+220 TEGLNFTFGADKV
-233 YVGNTA
+233 YVGDVV
-239 SGKTTHKDRLTFN
+239 TTKYKDRLSFN

-259 VPDCKVG
+259 VPDCKAG

-276 TKATAT
+276 TKASAT

-311 LSSSFANFKFTV
+311 LGGNLANFKFTV
-323 LQDGDVTLKFSNA
+323 LQDGDVTLKLSNA

-349 VDCAYSVK
+349 VDCVYSVK
-357 AIYQDGDNVKELKTL
+357 AIYKDGDNVKELKTL

-387 YSYWLTDEEGN
+387 YSYWLTDGEGN
-398 LYTYGA
+398 LYTYGT
-404 KGSEFLEKFDLIS
+404 KGNEFLEKFDLIS

-430 VSGVVFLSEGEDFF
+430 VSDVVFLSEGEDFF
-444 DGENPERTIEM
+444 DEENQERTIEM
-455 VTQDNSVIRSS
+455 VTQANSAVRSS

-498 KTSGFIQSIG
+498 KSSGFIQSIG

-534 LENEGDIIWRT
+534 LENEGDIIWRA
-545 GGSASKGIDIM
+545 GGNENKGIDIM
-556 VIYKADGGDA
+556 VIYKSDGGDA

>member
-17 TAMAQVELGA
+17 TAMAQVNLGN
-27 PKWNIKDGAK
+27 PKWNVKDGGK
-37 ISLTK
+37 CSPSKVITFF
-42 DIQLSFPNATGVT
+42 FPNPEGVNSST
-55 AESVVTIAGNL
+55 VISVGGNFYEAGQEAGEENAFSGFEVNVTIPVEFAL
-66 FPADEEQGAEPDFDG
+66 EDFDAQPNTSYV
-81 LESSIANPVSIV
+81 L
-93 MADILDEVQ
+93 
-102 EKTTYNLIITSV
+102 KITSV
-114 QVDNVEQ
+114 KIGDEELIGDTTYTLN
-121 LTDGE
+121 
-126 TISISFTTRG
+126 FTTRG
-136 AERQLSWTFTIDEES
+136 AERQMLWTFTIDS
-151 AEKISASVQNDA
+151 TSVNKIKADDGNVKEVE
-163 RMGEYWWDVNGQTS
+163 GEYWKVVEVDARHYVHQ
-177 FPDYTDSYTTSS
+177 
-189 SWKESNND
+189 KLNNEEIMLD
-197 LRFYTVKRSDE
+197 ANT
-208 PLILPDGGELPM
+208 PLPM
-220 TEGLTFTCGNKKI
+220 TEGLNFTFGADKV
-233 YVGNTA
+233 YVGDVV
-239 SGKTTHKDRLTFN
+239 TTKHKDRLSFN

-276 TKATAT
+276 TKPTAS

-311 LSSSFANFKFTV
+311 LDSKFANFKFTV
-323 LQDGDVTLKFSNA
+323 LQDGDVTLKLSNA

-357 AIYQDGDNVKELKTL
+357 AIYKDGDNVKELKTL

-387 YSYWLTDEEGN
+387 YSYWLTDGEGN
-398 LYTYGA
+398 LYTYGT

-430 VSGVVFLSEGEDFF
+430 VSDVVFLSEGEDFF
-444 DGENPERTIEM
+444 DEENQERTIEM
-455 VTQDNSVIRSS
+455 VTQANSAVRSS

-498 KTSGFIQSIG
+498 KSSGFIQSIG

-534 LENEGDIIWRT
+534 LENEGDIIWRA
-545 GGSASKGIDIM
+545 GGNENKGIDIM
-556 VIYKADGGDA
+556 VIYKSDGGDA

-578 ATRKVVKDGKFLIE
+578 ATRKVVKDGKLLIE